1 MQKIKCGIYIFFSWQ
16 TLSLLRLPTRINNLI
31 YIVFFMVVLVTF
43 LIELVSYCLDDLQ
56 SFVLFISK
64 YWFFYGCNFVVTS
77 LI

>member
-1 MQKIKCGIYIFFSWQ
+1 MQKIKCGIYGFFSWQ
-16 TLSLLRLPTRINNLI
+16 TLSLLRFPARIDNLI
-31 YIVFFMVVLVTF
+31 YIVFFKVVLVTI

-56 SFVLFISK
+56 SFLLFISK